1 MKTIKEGLKK
11 VADDLT
17 REFWFEDIDGDWELP
32 TKESLDEGFDEELYY
47 A

>member
-1 MKTIKEGLKK
+1 MKTINEQLKK

-17 REFWFEDIDGDWELP
+17 REFWFEDIEINWGNP